1 MAAKKQQTPEAALEA
16 LYKTGAIMRATDER
30 LEIRRTSTGVPMLD
44 ALIGG
49 GLVLGR
55 NVLAVGP
62 ESTGKTLLA
71 QLAATELMKS
81 DPEAKVL
88 LIDAEFSYDPQWWA
102 QSGIDLNRLIVTQ
115 PTMGDVAIDTM
126 MDVCQADHSV
136 RMVITDSLAAL
147 NPASLVNKDA
157 GERSIA
163 YLAELL
169 THYYAKIPQLLTRG
183 VLVWS
188 INQMRA
194 NIGGYDDVY
203 PGGREQRHA
212 SHLILR
218 LRRDEWIKEGDE
230 RVGYKMEVL
239 VKKTKI
245 GGQQESSCVIPVM
258 FSSQIDLVSSYI
270 EDALAKKIV
279 LTAGPYY
286 SFAEHKWL
294 GKAAFRQALMDMPEL
309 LDKLKEEVLA

>member
-1 MAAKKQQTPEAALEA
+1 MASKKKPGLEA
-16 LYKTGAIMRATDER
+16 LYESGAVMLATDDR
-30 LEIRRTSTGVPMLD
+30 LKIRRTSTGVPMLD

-71 QLAATELMKS
+71 QLAAAELMRS
-81 DPEAKVL
+81 DPAAKVM
-88 LIDAEFSYDPQWWA
+88 LIDAEFSYDPEWWA
-102 QSGIDLNRLIVTQ
+102 QSGIDLDRLIVTQ

-126 MDVCQADHSV
+126 MLVCEADHDV
-136 RMVITDSLAAL
+136 RMVIVDSLAAL
-147 NPASLVNKDA
+147 NPPTLVNKET

-169 THYYAKIPQLLTRG
+169 THYYAKIPALLKRG

-218 LRRDEWIKEGDE
+218 LRREEWIKESDE

-239 VKKTKI
+239 IKKTKI

-270 EDALAKKIV
+270 EDALARRIIT
-279 LTAGPYY
+279 TAGPYY
-286 SFAEHKWL
+286 SYGENKWL
-294 GKAAFRQALMDMPEL
+294 GKAALRQALTDMPEL
-309 LDKLKEEVLA
+309 LEKLKQEVLA